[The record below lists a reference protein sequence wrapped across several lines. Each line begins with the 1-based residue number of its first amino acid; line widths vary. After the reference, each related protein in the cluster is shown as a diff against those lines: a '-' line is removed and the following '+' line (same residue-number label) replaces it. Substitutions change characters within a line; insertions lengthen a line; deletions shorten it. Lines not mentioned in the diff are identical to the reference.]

1 MLVAICM
8 YTDDPKSVVTSS
20 AISPNAQS
28 SSNSLSTSA
37 DISDLHVAGGRDS
50 KRTVPPPSDVPAR
63 VQAAGQLEQAEDAVR
78 AFEDDVV
85 TPSSVE

>member
-1 MLVAICM
+1 M
-8 YTDDPKSVVTSS
+8 YTDDPKLVVTSS

-37 DISDLHVAGGRDS
+37 DVSDLHVAGGKDS
-50 KRTVPPPSDVPAR
+50 KHTVLPPSDTPAR
-63 VQAAGQLEQAEDAVR
+63 VQAAGQLGQAEDAVR

-85 TPSSVE
+85 SPPSVE